1 MNFMDDNGE
10 KVVHFAAD
18 IRTLGKL
25 GELSAKIIAMAESGA
40 WRRYRT
46 AVGTDEWRECEFDY
60 FLIACDVAFDDVD
73 RAIRTHRLGGTTRN
87 MMNPYAEPGQ
97 RRDLEDAARAW
108 HAATPETLPD
118 RAARLGWVVKDEQ
131 RVPLSKRQ
139 LSELRA
145 GGVSMED
152 QARDRRSERLSA
164 KQRRELNRRAKS
176 ALDGLTEDEG
186 RYLLDA
192 ISRLLARDPGQPAI
206 DRAQWMADIER
217 IGTDAQAL
225 AKHWRVAVVTARW
238 RIREVRRAA

>member
-97 RRDLEDAARAW
+97 RRDLE
-108 HAATPETLPD
+108 
-118 RAARLGWVVKDEQ
+118 
-131 RVPLSKRQ
+131 
-139 LSELRA
+139 
-145 GGVSMED
+145 
-152 QARDRRSERLSA
+152 
-164 KQRRELNRRAKS
+164 
-176 ALDGLTEDEG
+176 
-186 RYLLDA
+186 
-192 ISRLLARDPGQPAI
+192 
-206 DRAQWMADIER
+206 
-217 IGTDAQAL
+217 
-225 AKHWRVAVVTARW
+225 
-238 RIREVRRAA
+238 